1 MYNDE
6 PIQSSSST
14 SAGGPGLSPR
24 PTSADTTQRPPIV
37 EPITTPLPAGIE
49 HTQRLDKLEEVASTS
64 KGHKSVGNKIKSAF
78 SVTLGKPITPLTRSA
93 KPDADVYPM
102 EEGTYDAG
110 ERERREQAARSIQRC
125 YRGYKDRKR
134 VKGMKLQRD
143 ARWDD
148 LVKQTG
154 EKTYAQQQLDN
165 KNDVVSRWHRAAQAA
180 SRLQSG
186 QGVYDPPTELTEEIP
201 GDQLPPKVRKSRRAT
216 FWGSLSMGVGK
227 ERDENATLPF
237 QSKAL
242 EQQHW
247 LEMIDGKHR
256 YGSNMK
262 YYFRKWKEAETQ
274 DNFFRWLDRGE
285 GKDLDLEEM
294 PRERLEKERIT
305 YLSAEQRLNYL
316 VKVDEDGLLR
326 WARNDELVDTA
337 AGKWKDSG
345 DGKGIVPDEG
355 DDKDSK
361 DEDENGRPVAP
372 GDSYAST
379 SKTPWKARRARI
391 RTGESGDYTDND
403 SGSSVS
409 YSAESDL
416 DDNEDTHYV
425 GLDKEAEEKGWLA
438 RRTKKYTPGGM
449 RKELLRKT
457 VRRNTWIYVSD
468 MNLNL
473 FVGIKKSGTFQ
484 HSSFLAGGKVTS
496 AGLIVVKQGLIKSL
510 NPLSG
515 HYRSSIE
522 HYRAFIAQLEN
533 RGIDLS
539 HVKIAKSVL
548 SLWGLSKYAQVT
560 KKEQNLVTHI
570 RRALHLSHE
579 PTEEEKSAELQRNA
593 EREER
598 EHQERMKAVKEAEA
612 EGGFGN
618 DPEDKDISRGTK
630 GTDGIEY
637 GGGSSIVG
645 QVKKSGRR
653 GGGDKL
659 NEEDEEEVRAI
670 RRRVLYGREN
680 KREDQQRKEDTK
692 KELHPV

>member
-14 SAGGPGLSPR
+14 STSVPSRPEQVPIAATEIEPTEPSPASQ
-24 PTSADTTQRPPIV
+24 P
-37 EPITTPLPAGIE
+37 E
-49 HTQRLDKLEEVASTS
+49 HTQRPDIDPVDVAVTP
-64 KGHKSVGNKIKSAF
+64 KHQTVGNKIKSAV
-78 SVTLGKPITPLTRSA
+78 SVTLGRPITHGGNIIKSRGG
-93 KPDADVYPM
+93 ADD
-102 EEGTYDAG
+102 EGNAFKE
-110 ERERREQAARSIQRC
+110 EREYDESEKGRREDAARSIQRY
-125 YRGYKDRKR
+125 YRGYKDRQR

-201 GDQLPPKVRKSRRAT
+201 GDELPPKVRKSRRAT

-262 YYFRKWKEAETQ
+262 FYFRKWKEAETQ

-316 VKVDEDGLLR
+316 VKVDKDGLLR
-326 WARNDELVDTA
+326 WARNNELVDTA
-337 AGKWKDSG
+337 AGKWRDSG
-345 DGKGIVPDEG
+345 EGKGIIPDEG
-355 DDKDSK
+355 DDTNETSRDT
-361 DEDENGRPVAP
+361 RPVAP
-372 GDSYAST
+372 GDPYAST
-379 SKTPWKARRARI
+379 SKTPWQARRARP
-391 RTGESGDYTDND
+391 RTGEDADEYTGSDSD
-403 SGSSVS
+403 SGSSAS
-409 YSAESDL
+409 YSASSDL

-425 GLDKEAEEKGWLA
+425 GLDKEEEEKGWLA
-438 RRTKKYTPGGM
+438 KRTKKYTPGGM

-496 AGLIVVKQGLIKSL
+496 AGIIVVNQGLIKSL

-522 HYRAFIAQLEN
+522 HYRAFIGQLEN
-533 RGIDLS
+533 RGVDLS

-548 SLWGLSKYAQVT
+548 SLWGLSRYAQVT
-560 KKEQNLVTHI
+560 KKEQNLMTHL

-579 PTEEEKSAELQRNA
+579 ATEEEKSAKLQKNA

-598 EHQERMKAVKEAEA
+598 EHQERMRAVKEAER
-612 EGGFGN
+612 EGGFGDERTLAENNAVGEN
-618 DPEDKDISRGTK
+618 DHDEQIDIKHCRKEREQVGEGGAATSVRCVGTGK
-630 GTDGIEY
+630 M
-637 GGGSSIVG
+637 
-645 QVKKSGRR
+645 
-653 GGGDKL
+653 

-680 KREDQQRKEDTK
+680 KR
-692 KELHPV
+692 